1 MAREQDREL
10 TAEERKQY
18 EDSLDEFREHK
29 RKKHLEMLAL
39 QSLPYEVKVGK
50 AKQRVREF
58 IQGCDQLGYNTHV
71 SVGGLD
77 SITLLCLI
85 RSMNIDIPAVSVS
98 VLEDKSIINIHKQLG
113 VTMLKPLKNKH
124 EILQEEG
131 FPVISK
137 KIATKIM
144 ALQEPTEANAT
155 IRHAIITG
163 ECGEKGHFA
172 TNSAMQLPKR
182 WLELFGGYENENEGV
197 NYKVPPFKVSSR
209 CCEIMKEKPCDIWAK
224 EHNSKPFLGLMAS
237 EGGRRQEALEE
248 HGCNYFGKTTIR
260 SAPFAPFLRND
271 LLQLALDLDV
281 PIPEIYGTIQRDMNG
296 NLYTTGAQRTGCEMC
311 GFGVHM
317 EKRPHRFDKLYD
329 RNPKAWDYWMN
340 NVCTDE
346 NGNKYGWG
354 LVLDYIGV
362 EWRQEGRQIILSE
375 YMARLKDHINKEES

>member
-10 TAEERKQY
+10 TDAQKAEY
-18 EDSLDEFREHK
+18 EKSLDEFREHK
-29 RKKHLEMLAL
+29 RKKHLQMKAL
-39 QSLPYEVKVGK
+39 QSLPYEIKVKK
-50 AKQRVREF
+50 AKQRIKEF
-58 IQGCDQLGYNTHV
+58 IYGCDQLGYNTHI

-85 RSMNIDIPAVSVS
+85 RSMNIDIPAISVS
-98 VLEDKSIINIHKQLG
+98 VLEDKSIIQVHKQLG
-113 VTMLKPLKNKH
+113 VIMLKPLKTKH

-144 ALQEPTEANAT
+144 ALQDPTENNAT

-172 TNSAMQLPKR
+172 TNSRMQLPQK
-182 WLELFGGYENENEGV
+182 WLELFGGYENENEGT
-197 NYKVPPFKVSSR
+197 NYKIPPFKVSSK
-209 CCEIMKEKPCDIWAK
+209 CCEIMKERPCDMWAK
-224 EHNSKPFLGLMAS
+224 ENNSKPFLGLMAS

-248 HGCNYFGKTTIR
+248 HGCNYFGKTTVR

-271 LLQLALDLDV
+271 LLQLALDLNV
-281 PIPEIYGTIQRDMNG
+281 PVPEIYGRIERDPNG
-296 NLYTTGAQRTGCEMC
+296 NLKTTGAQRTGCEMC

-340 NVCTDE
+340 KCCTDD

-362 EWRQEGRQIILSE
+362 EWRQQGRQLVLSE
-375 YMARLKDHINKEES
+375 YMDRL

>member
-1 MAREQDREL
+1 MREQDRQL
-10 TAEERKQY
+10 TDAQKAEY
-18 EDSLDEFREHK
+18 EKSLDEFREHK
-29 RKKHLEMLAL
+29 RKKHLQMQAL
-39 QSLPYEVKVGK
+39 QSLPYEVKIKK
-50 AKQRVREF
+50 AKQRIREF
-58 IQGCDQLGYNTHV
+58 IYGCDQLGYNTHV

-85 RSMNIDIPAVSVS
+85 RSMGIDIPAVSVS
-98 VLEDKSIINIHKQLG
+98 TLEDKSIIQVHKQLG
-113 VTMLKPLKNKH
+113 VIMLKPLKTKH
-124 EILQEEG
+124 EVLQDEG

-144 ALQEPTEANAT
+144 ALQEPTEKNAT

-163 ECGEKGHFA
+163 ECGEKGHYA

-182 WLELFGGYENENEGV
+182 WLELFGGYENENEGTE
-197 NYKVPPFKVSSR
+197 YQIPPFKVSSR

-224 EHNSKPFLGLMAS
+224 ENNSKPFLGLMAS

-271 LLQLALDLDV
+271 LLQLALDLNV
-281 PIPEIYGTIQRDMNG
+281 PIPEIYGRIERDPNG
-296 NLYTTGAQRTGCEMC
+296 NLKTTGAQRTGCEMC
-311 GFGVHM
+311 GFGIHM

-329 RNPKAWDYWMN
+329 RNPKAWDYWMYKC
-340 NVCTDE
+340 CTDE

-362 EWRQEGRQIILSE
+362 EWRQEGRQMVLSE
-375 YMARLKDHINKEES
+375 YLERMQP

>member
-1 MAREQDREL
+1 MAREQDRQL
-10 TAEERKQY
+10 TEEQRAEYDR
-18 EDSLDEFREHK
+18 SLDEFREHK
-29 RKKHLEMLAL
+29 RRKHNEMLAL

-50 AKQRVREF
+50 AKQRIREF
-58 IQGCDQLGYNTHV
+58 IYGCDQLGFNTHV

-98 VLEDKSIINIHKQLG
+98 VLEDKSIIRVHKQLG
-113 VTMLKPLKNKH
+113 ITMLKPLKTKH

-144 ALQEPTEANAT
+144 ALQDPTENNAT

-163 ECGEKGHFA
+163 ECGEKGHYA

-182 WLELFGGYENENEGV
+182 WLELFGGYENENEGT
-197 NYKVPPFKVSSR
+197 NYQIPPFKVSSK
-209 CCEIMKEKPCDIWAK
+209 CCEIMKERPCDIWAK
-224 EHNSKPFLGLMAS
+224 ENNSKPFLGLMAS

-271 LLQLALDLDV
+271 LLQLALDLEV
-281 PIPEIYGTIQRDMNG
+281 PIPEIYGHIERDPNG
-296 NLYTTGAQRTGCEMC
+296 NLRTTGAQRTGCEMC

-340 NVCTDE
+340 KCCTDKD
-346 NGNKYGWG
+346 GNKYGWG

-362 EWRQEGRQIILSE
+362 EWRQQGRQMILSE
-375 YMARLKDHINKEES
+375 YMDKLREATP

>member
-1 MAREQDREL
+1 MAREQDRLL
-10 TAEERKQY
+10 TDEQRADYDK
-18 EDSLDEFREHK
+18 SLDEFREHK
-29 RKKHLEMLAL
+29 RKKHLQMQAL
-39 QSLPYEVKVGK
+39 QSLPYEVKVNK
-50 AKQRVREF
+50 AKQRIREF

-98 VLEDKSIINIHKQLG
+98 VLEDKSIIQVHKQLG
-113 VTMLKPLKNKH
+113 VIMLKPLKSKH
-124 EILQEEG
+124 EVLQEEG

-144 ALQEPTEANAT
+144 ALQSPTEQNAT

-182 WLELFGGYENENEGV
+182 WLELFGGYENENEGTD
-197 NYKVPPFKVSSR
+197 YQIPPFKVSSK
-209 CCEIMKEKPCDIWAK
+209 CCEIMKEKPCDIWARDN
-224 EHNSKPFLGLMAS
+224 NSKPFLGLMAS

-281 PIPEIYGTIQRDMNG
+281 PIPDIYGRIERDPNG
-296 NLYTTGAQRTGCEMC
+296 NLRTTGAQRTGCEMC
-311 GFGVHM
+311 GFGIHM

-329 RNPKAWDYWMN
+329 RNPRAWDYWMN
-340 NVCTDE
+340 NCCTDKD
-346 NGNKYGWG
+346 GNKYGWG

-362 EWRQEGRQIILSE
+362 DWRQQGRQMVLSE
-375 YMARLKDHINKEES
+375 YMERLSK

>member
-1 MAREQDREL
+1 MAREQDRQL
-10 TAEERKQY
+10 TEEQRAEYDR
-18 EDSLDEFREHK
+18 SLDEFREHK
-29 RKKHLEMLAL
+29 RRKHNEMLAL

-50 AKQRVREF
+50 AKQRIREF
-58 IQGCDQLGYNTHV
+58 IYGCDQLGFNTHV

-98 VLEDKSIINIHKQLG
+98 VLEDKSIIRVHKQLG
-113 VTMLKPLKNKH
+113 ITMLKPLKTKH

-144 ALQEPTEANAT
+144 ALQDPTESNAT

-163 ECGEKGHFA
+163 ECGEKGHYA

-182 WLELFGGYENENEGV
+182 WLELFGGYENENEGT
-197 NYKVPPFKVSSR
+197 NYQIPPFKVSSK
-209 CCEIMKEKPCDIWAK
+209 CCEIMKERPCDIWAK
-224 EHNSKPFLGLMAS
+224 ENNSKPFLGLMAS

-271 LLQLALDLDV
+271 LLQLAFDLEV
-281 PIPEIYGTIQRDMNG
+281 PIPEIYGHIERDPNG
-296 NLYTTGAQRTGCEMC
+296 NLRTTGAQRTGCEMC
-311 GFGVHM
+311 GFGIHM

-340 NVCTDE
+340 KCCTDE

-354 LVLDYIGV
+354 LVLDYIGIG
-362 EWRQEGRQIILSE
+362 WRQQGRQILLSE
-375 YMARLKDHINKEES
+375 YMDRLEDITQ

>member
-1 MAREQDREL
+1 MAREQDRLL
-10 TAEERKQY
+10 TDEQRAKY
-18 EDSLDEFREHK
+18 DKSLDEFREHK
-29 RKKHLEMLAL
+29 RQKHNQMVAL
-39 QSLPYEVKVGK
+39 QSLPYEVKVKK
-50 AKQRVREF
+50 AKQRIREF
-58 IQGCDQLGYNTHV
+58 IYGCDQLGYNTHV

-85 RSMNIDIPAVSVS
+85 KSMNIDIPAVSVS
-98 VLEDKSIINIHKQLG
+98 VLEDKSIIKVHKQLG
-113 VTMLKPLKNKH
+113 VIMLKPLKAKH

-144 ALQEPTEANAT
+144 ALQVPTENNAT

-172 TNSAMQLPKR
+172 TNSRMQLPQK
-182 WLELFGGYENENEGV
+182 WLELFGGYENENEGTH
-197 NYKVPPFKVSSR
+197 YQIPPFKVSSR
-209 CCEIMKEKPCDIWAK
+209 CCEIMKERPCDMWAK
-224 EHNSKPFLGLMAS
+224 DNNSKPFLGLMAS

-281 PIPEIYGTIQRDMNG
+281 PIPEIYGRIERDPNG
-296 NLYTTGAQRTGCEMC
+296 NLRTTGAQRTGCEMC

-329 RNPKAWDYWMN
+329 RNPRAWDYWMN
-340 NVCTDE
+340 KCCTDE

-362 EWRQEGRQIILSE
+362 EWRQQGRQMILSE
-375 YMARLKDHINKEES
+375 YMEKL

>member
-1 MAREQDREL
+1 MV
-10 TAEERKQY
+10 
-18 EDSLDEFREHK
+18 
-29 RKKHLEMLAL
+29 AL

-50 AKQRVREF
+50 AKQRIREF
-58 IQGCDQLGYNTHV
+58 IYGCDQLGFNTHV

-98 VLEDKSIINIHKQLG
+98 VLEDKSIIQIHKQLG
-113 VTMLKPLKNKH
+113 VTMLKPLKTKH

-144 ALQEPTEANAT
+144 ALQEPTEGNAT

-182 WLELFGGYENENEGV
+182 WLELFGGYENENEGT
-197 NYKVPPFKVSSR
+197 NYKVPPFKVSSK
-209 CCEIMKEKPCDIWAK
+209 CCEIMKERPCDIWAK
-224 EHNSKPFLGLMAS
+224 ENNSKPFLGLMAS

-281 PIPEIYGTIQRDMNG
+281 PIPEIYGRIERDPNG
-296 NLYTTGAQRTGCEMC
+296 NLRTTGAQRTGCEMC

-340 NVCTDE
+340 KCCIDKD
-346 NGNKYGWG
+346 GNKYGWG

-362 EWRQEGRQIILSE
+362 EWRQQGRQMILSE
-375 YMARLKDHINKEES
+375 YMDKLREATP

>member
-1 MAREQDREL
+1 MAREQDRQL
-10 TAEERKQY
+10 TEEQRAAYDK
-18 EDSLDEFREHK
+18 SLEEFKEHK
-29 RKKHLEMLAL
+29 RRKHNEMVAL

-50 AKQRVREF
+50 AKQRIREF
-58 IQGCDQLGYNTHV
+58 IQGCDQLGYDTHV

-85 RSMNIDIPAVSVS
+85 RSMHIDIPAVSVS
-98 VLEDKSIINIHKQLG
+98 VLEDKSIIRVHKQLG
-113 VTMLKPLKNKH
+113 VTMLRPLKNKH

-144 ALQEPTEANAT
+144 ALQEPTEKNAT

-197 NYKVPPFKVSSR
+197 HYQVPPFKVSSK
-209 CCEIMKEKPCDIWAK
+209 CCEIMKEKPCDLWAT

-271 LLQLALDLDV
+271 LLQLALDLNV
-281 PIPEIYGTIQRDMNG
+281 PIPEIYGTIERDLNG

-311 GFGVHM
+311 GFGIHM

-346 NGNKYGWG
+346 NGNRYGWG

-362 EWRQEGRQIILSE
+362 EWRQEGRQYRLDE
-375 YMARLKDHINKEES
+375 YMEKLTDE

>member
-1 MAREQDREL
+1 MAREQDRQL
-10 TAEERKQY
+10 TEEQRAEYDR
-18 EDSLDEFREHK
+18 SLDEFREHK
-29 RKKHLEMLAL
+29 RRKHNQMLAL

-50 AKQRVREF
+50 AKQRIREF
-58 IQGCDQLGYNTHV
+58 IYGCDQLGFNTHV

-98 VLEDKSIINIHKQLG
+98 VLEDKSIIRVHKQLG
-113 VTMLKPLKNKH
+113 ITMLKPLKSKH

-144 ALQEPTEANAT
+144 ALQDPTEGNAT

-163 ECGEKGHFA
+163 ECGEKGHYA

-182 WLELFGGYENENEGV
+182 WLELFGGYENENEGT
-197 NYKVPPFKVSSR
+197 NYQIPPFKVSSK
-209 CCEIMKEKPCDIWAK
+209 CCEIMKERPCDIWAK
-224 EHNSKPFLGLMAS
+224 ENNSKPFLGLMAS

-271 LLQLALDLDV
+271 LLQLALDLEV
-281 PIPEIYGTIQRDMNG
+281 PIPEIYGRIERDPNG
-296 NLYTTGAQRTGCEMC
+296 NLRTTGAQRTGCEMC
-311 GFGVHM
+311 GFGIHM

-340 NVCTDE
+340 KCCTDE

-354 LVLDYIGV
+354 LVLDYIGIG
-362 EWRQEGRQIILSE
+362 WRQQGRQILLSE
-375 YMARLKDHINKEES
+375 YMDRIAEVSQ

>member
-1 MAREQDREL
+1 MAREQDRQL
-10 TAEERKQY
+10 TEEQRAEYDR
-18 EDSLDEFREHK
+18 SLDEFREHK
-29 RKKHLEMLAL
+29 RRKHNEMLAL

-50 AKQRVREF
+50 AKQRIREF
-58 IQGCDQLGYNTHV
+58 IYGCDQLGFNTHV

-98 VLEDKSIINIHKQLG
+98 VLEDKSIIRVHKQLG
-113 VTMLKPLKNKH
+113 ITMLKPLKTKH

-144 ALQEPTEANAT
+144 ALQDPTESNAT

-163 ECGEKGHFA
+163 ECGEKGHYA

-182 WLELFGGYENENEGV
+182 WLELFGGYENENEGT
-197 NYKVPPFKVSSR
+197 NYQIPPFKVSSK
-209 CCEIMKEKPCDIWAK
+209 CCEIMKERPCDIWAK
-224 EHNSKPFLGLMAS
+224 ENNSKPFLGLMAS

-271 LLQLALDLDV
+271 LLQLALDLEV
-281 PIPEIYGTIQRDMNG
+281 PIPEIYGRIERDPNG
-296 NLYTTGAQRTGCEMC
+296 NLRTTGAQRTGCEMC
-311 GFGVHM
+311 GFGIHM

-340 NVCTDE
+340 KCCTDE

-354 LVLDYIGV
+354 LVLDYIGIG
-362 EWRQEGRQIILSE
+362 WRQQGRQILLSE
-375 YMARLKDHINKEES
+375 YMDRIAEVSQ

>member
-1 MAREQDREL
+1 MAREQDRQL
-10 TAEERKQY
+10 TDEQRAEYDK
-18 EDSLDEFREHK
+18 SLEEFRQHK
-29 RKKHLEMLAL
+29 RMKHNQMVAL

-50 AKQRVREF
+50 AKQRIREF
-58 IQGCDQLGYNTHV
+58 IYGCDQLGFNTHV

-98 VLEDKSIINIHKQLG
+98 VLEDKSIIRVHKQLG
-113 VTMLKPLKNKH
+113 VTMLKPLKAKH

-144 ALQEPTEANAT
+144 ALQEPTEGNAT

-182 WLELFGGYENENEGV
+182 WLELFGGYENENEGT
-197 NYKVPPFKVSSR
+197 NYKVPPFKVSSK
-209 CCEIMKEKPCDIWAK
+209 CCEIMKERPCDIWAK
-224 EHNSKPFLGLMAS
+224 ENNSKPFLGLMAS

-271 LLQLALDLDV
+271 LLQLALDLNV
-281 PIPEIYGTIQRDMNG
+281 PIPEIYGRIERDPNG
-296 NLYTTGAQRTGCEMC
+296 NLKTTGAQRTGCEMC
-311 GFGVHM
+311 GFGIHM

-329 RNPKAWDYWMN
+329 RNPKAWDYWMYKC
-340 NVCTDE
+340 CTDE

-362 EWRQEGRQIILSE
+362 EWRQEGRQMVLSE
-375 YMARLKDHINKEES
+375 YLERMQS

>member
-1 MAREQDREL
+1 MAREQDRQL
-10 TAEERKQY
+10 TDEQRAEYDK
-18 EDSLDEFREHK
+18 SLDEFREHK
-29 RKKHLEMLAL
+29 RRKHSEMLAL

-50 AKQRVREF
+50 AKQRIREF
-58 IQGCDQLGYNTHV
+58 IYGCDQLGFNTHV

-98 VLEDKSIINIHKQLG
+98 VLEDKSIIRVHKQLG
-113 VTMLKPLKNKH
+113 VTMLKPLKAKH

-144 ALQEPTEANAT
+144 ALQDPTEGNAT

-182 WLELFGGYENENEGV
+182 WLELFGGYENENEGT
-197 NYKVPPFKVSSR
+197 NYKVPPFKVSSK
-209 CCEIMKEKPCDIWAK
+209 CCEIMKERPCDIWAK
-224 EHNSKPFLGLMAS
+224 ENNSKPFLGLMAS

-271 LLQLALDLDV
+271 LLQLALDLNV
-281 PIPEIYGTIQRDMNG
+281 PIPEIYGRIERDPNG
-296 NLYTTGAQRTGCEMC
+296 NLRTTGAQRTGCEMC

-340 NVCTDE
+340 KCCTDKD
-346 NGNKYGWG
+346 GNKYGWG

-362 EWRQEGRQIILSE
+362 EWRQQGRQMILSE
-375 YMARLKDHINKEES
+375 YMDKLREATP

>member
-1 MAREQDREL
+1 MAREQDRLL
-10 TAEERKQY
+10 TDEQRAKY
-18 EDSLDEFREHK
+18 DKSLDEFREHK
-29 RKKHLEMLAL
+29 REKHNQMVAL
-39 QSLPYEVKVGK
+39 QSLPYEVKVRK
-50 AKQRVREF
+50 AKQRIREF
-58 IQGCDQLGYNTHV
+58 IYGCDQLGYNTHV

-85 RSMNIDIPAVSVS
+85 KSMNIDIPAISVS
-98 VLEDKSIINIHKQLG
+98 VLEDKSIIQVHKQLG
-113 VTMLKPLKNKH
+113 VIMLKPLKTKH

-144 ALQEPTEANAT
+144 ALQDPTENNAT

-182 WLELFGGYENENEGV
+182 WLELFGGYENENEGT
-197 NYKVPPFKVSSR
+197 NYKVPPFKVSSK
-209 CCEIMKEKPCDIWAK
+209 CCEIMKERPCDIWAK
-224 EHNSKPFLGLMAS
+224 ENNSKPFLGLMAS

-271 LLQLALDLDV
+271 LLQLALDLNV
-281 PIPEIYGTIQRDMNG
+281 PIPEIYGRIERDPNG
-296 NLYTTGAQRTGCEMC
+296 NLRTTGAQRTGCEMC

-329 RNPKAWDYWMN
+329 RNPRAWDYWMN
-340 NVCTDE
+340 KCCTDE

-362 EWRQEGRQIILSE
+362 EWRQQGRQIILSE
-375 YMARLKDHINKEES
+375 YMEEL

>member
-1 MAREQDREL
+1 MAKEQDREL
-10 TAEERKQY
+10 TSEQRAEYDK
-18 EDSLDEFREHK
+18 SLDEFKEYK
-29 RKKHLEMLAL
+29 RRKRLEMQAL
-39 QSLPYEVKVGK
+39 QALPYEIKVRK

-58 IQGCDQLGYNTHV
+58 IQGCDQLGFNTHV

-85 RSMNIDIPAVSVS
+85 RSMNIDIPAISVS
-98 VLEDKSIINIHKQLG
+98 TLEDKSIIRVHKELG
-113 VTMLKPLKNKH
+113 VTMLKPLKAKH

-144 ALQEPTEANAT
+144 ALQDPTENNAT

-182 WLELFGGYENENEGV
+182 WLELFGGYENENEGTD
-197 NYKVPPFKVSSR
+197 YQVPPFKVSSK

-224 EHNSKPFLGLMAS
+224 ENNSKPFLGLMAS

-271 LLQLALDLDV
+271 LLQLALDLNV
-281 PIPEIYGTIQRDMNG
+281 PVPEIYGKIVQDPNG
-296 NLYTTGAQRTGCEMC
+296 NLRTTGAQRTGCEMC
-311 GFGVHM
+311 GFGIHM

-340 NVCTDE
+340 RCCTDE

-362 EWRQEGRQIILSE
+362 EWRQQGRQILLSE
-375 YMARLKDHINKEES
+375 YMDEISEVIR

>member
-1 MAREQDREL
+1 MAREQDRLL
-10 TAEERKQY
+10 TDEQRAKY
-18 EDSLDEFREHK
+18 DKSLDEFREHK
-29 RKKHLEMLAL
+29 REKHNQMVAL
-39 QSLPYEVKVGK
+39 QSLPYEVKVRK
-50 AKQRVREF
+50 AKQRIREF
-58 IQGCDQLGYNTHV
+58 IYGCDQLGYNTHV

-85 RSMNIDIPAVSVS
+85 KSMNIDIPAVSVS
-98 VLEDKSIINIHKQLG
+98 VLEDKSIIQVHKQLG
-113 VTMLKPLKNKH
+113 VIMLKPLKTKH

-144 ALQEPTEANAT
+144 ALQDPTENNAT

-182 WLELFGGYENENEGV
+182 WLELFGGYENENEGT
-197 NYKVPPFKVSSR
+197 NYKVPPFKVSSK
-209 CCEIMKEKPCDIWAK
+209 CCEIMKERPCDIWAK
-224 EHNSKPFLGLMAS
+224 ENNSKPFLGLMAS

-281 PIPEIYGTIQRDMNG
+281 PIPEIYGRIERDPNG
-296 NLYTTGAQRTGCEMC
+296 NLRTTGAQRTGCEMC

-329 RNPKAWDYWMN
+329 RNPRAWDYWMN
-340 NVCTDE
+340 KCCTDE

-362 EWRQEGRQIILSE
+362 EWRQQGRQMILSE
-375 YMARLKDHINKEES
+375 YMEKL

>member
-1 MAREQDREL
+1 MAREQDRQL
-10 TAEERKQY
+10 TNEQRDYY
-18 EDSLDEFREHK
+18 EKSLDEFREHK
-29 RKKHLEMLAL
+29 RQKHNEMLAL
-39 QSLPYEVKVGK
+39 QSLPYKVKVGK
-50 AKQRVREF
+50 AKQRIREF
-58 IQGCDQLGYNTHV
+58 IYGCDQLGFNTHV

-85 RSMNIDIPAVSVS
+85 KSMNIDIPAISVS
-98 VLEDKSIINIHKQLG
+98 VLEDKSIIKVHKQLG
-113 VTMLKPLKNKH
+113 VVMLKPLKTKH

-144 ALQEPTEANAT
+144 ALQDPTENNAT

-172 TNSAMQLPKR
+172 TNSRMQLPQK
-182 WLELFGGYENENEGV
+182 WLELFGGYENENEGTH
-197 NYKVPPFKVSSR
+197 YQIPPFKVSSK
-209 CCEIMKEKPCDIWAK
+209 CCEIMKERPCDMWAK
-224 EHNSKPFLGLMAS
+224 ENNSKPFLGLMAS

-281 PIPEIYGTIQRDMNG
+281 PVPEIYGRIERDPNG
-296 NLYTTGAQRTGCEMC
+296 NLRTTGAQRTGCEMC

-329 RNPKAWDYWMN
+329 RNPRAWDYWMHKC
-340 NVCTDE
+340 CTDE

-362 EWRQEGRQIILSE
+362 EWRQQGRQMVLSE
-375 YMARLKDHINKEES
+375 YMEKL

>member
-1 MAREQDREL
+1 MAREQDRRL
-10 TAEERKQY
+10 TDEQRAEYDK
-18 EDSLDEFREHK
+18 SLEEFRRHK
-29 RKKHLEMLAL
+29 RMKHNQMVAL

-50 AKQRVREF
+50 AKQRIREF
-58 IQGCDQLGYNTHV
+58 IYGCDQLGFNTHV

-98 VLEDKSIINIHKQLG
+98 VLEDKSIIRVHKQLG
-113 VTMLKPLKNKH
+113 VTMLKPLKAKH

-144 ALQEPTEANAT
+144 ALQDPTEGNAT

-182 WLELFGGYENENEGV
+182 WLELFGGYENENEGT
-197 NYKVPPFKVSSR
+197 NYKVPPFKVSSK
-209 CCEIMKEKPCDIWAK
+209 CCEIMKERPCDIWAK
-224 EHNSKPFLGLMAS
+224 ENNSKPFLGLMAS

-281 PIPEIYGTIQRDMNG
+281 PIPEIYGRIERDPNG
-296 NLYTTGAQRTGCEMC
+296 NLRTTGAQRTGCEMC

-340 NVCTDE
+340 KCCTDKD
-346 NGNKYGWG
+346 GNKYGWG

-362 EWRQEGRQIILSE
+362 EWRQQGRQMILSE
-375 YMARLKDHINKEES
+375 YMDKLREATP

>member
-1 MAREQDREL
+1 MAREQDRQL
-10 TAEERKQY
+10 TEEQRAEYDR
-18 EDSLDEFREHK
+18 SLDEFREHK
-29 RKKHLEMLAL
+29 RRKHNEMLAL

-50 AKQRVREF
+50 AKQRIREF
-58 IQGCDQLGYNTHV
+58 IYGCDQLGFNTHV

-98 VLEDKSIINIHKQLG
+98 VLEDKSIIRVHKQLG
-113 VTMLKPLKNKH
+113 ITMLKPLKTKH

-144 ALQEPTEANAT
+144 ALQDPTESNAT

-163 ECGEKGHFA
+163 ECGEKGHYA

-182 WLELFGGYENENEGV
+182 WLELFGGYENENEGT
-197 NYKVPPFKVSSR
+197 NYQIPPFKVSSK
-209 CCEIMKEKPCDIWAK
+209 CCEIMKERPCDIWAK
-224 EHNSKPFLGLMAS
+224 ENNSKPFLGLMAS

-271 LLQLALDLDV
+271 LLQLALDLEV
-281 PIPEIYGTIQRDMNG
+281 PIPEIYGRIERDPNG
-296 NLYTTGAQRTGCEMC
+296 NLRTTGAQRTGCEMC
-311 GFGVHM
+311 GFGIHM

-340 NVCTDE
+340 KCCTDE

-354 LVLDYIGV
+354 LVLDYIGIG
-362 EWRQEGRQIILSE
+362 WRQQGRQILLSE
-375 YMARLKDHINKEES
+375 YMDRLEDITQ

>member
-1 MAREQDREL
+1 MREQDRQL
-10 TAEERKQY
+10 SEEQRAAYDK
-18 EDSLDEFREHK
+18 SLEEFREHK

-39 QSLPYEVKVGK
+39 QSLPYKVKVGK
-50 AKQRVREF
+50 AKQRIREF

-85 RSMNIDIPAVSVS
+85 RSMNIDIPAISVS
-98 VLEDKSIINIHKQLG
+98 VLEDKSIIQVHKQLG
-113 VTMLKPLKNKH
+113 VEMVKPLKNKH

-144 ALQEPTEANAT
+144 ALQDPTEKNAT

-172 TNSAMQLPKR
+172 TNSRMQLPQK
-182 WLELFGGYENENEGV
+182 WLELFGGYENENEGTH
-197 NYKVPPFKVSSR
+197 YKIPPFKVSSK
-209 CCEIMKEKPCDIWAK
+209 CCEIMKERPCDMWAT

-260 SAPFAPFLRND
+260 SAPFTPFLRND

-281 PIPEIYGTIQRDMNG
+281 PIPEIYGKIVRDPNG
-296 NLYTTGAQRTGCEMC
+296 NLRTTGAQRTGCEMC
-311 GFGVHM
+311 GFGIHM

-329 RNPKAWDYWMN
+329 RNPKAWTYWMN
-340 NVCTDE
+340 NVCTDAD
-346 NGNKYGWG
+346 GNKYGWG

-362 EWRQEGRQIILSE
+362 EWRQEGRQKTLFE
-375 YMARLKDHINKEES
+375 YMEQLGE

>member
-1 MAREQDREL
+1 MREQDRQL
-10 TAEERKQY
+10 TDAQKTEY
-18 EDSLDEFREHK
+18 EKSLDEFREHK
-29 RKKHLEMLAL
+29 RKKHLQMQAL
-39 QSLPYEVKVGK
+39 QSLPYEVKVKK
-50 AKQRVREF
+50 AKQRIREF
-58 IQGCDQLGYNTHV
+58 IYGCDQLGYNTYV

-85 RSMNIDIPAVSVS
+85 RSMGIDIPAVSVS
-98 VLEDKSIINIHKQLG
+98 TLEDKSIIQVHKQLG
-113 VTMLKPLKNKH
+113 VIMLKPLKTKH
-124 EILQEEG
+124 EVLQDEG

-144 ALQEPTEANAT
+144 ALQEPTEKNAT

-172 TNSAMQLPKR
+172 TNSAMQLPKK
-182 WLELFGGYENENEGV
+182 WLELFGGYENENEGT
-197 NYKVPPFKVSSR
+197 NYQIPPFKVSSK
-209 CCEIMKEKPCDIWAK
+209 CCEIMKERPCDIWAK
-224 EHNSKPFLGLMAS
+224 ENNSKPFLGLMAS

-271 LLQLALDLDV
+271 LLQLALDLNV
-281 PIPEIYGTIQRDMNG
+281 PIPEIYGHIERDPNG
-296 NLYTTGAQRTGCEMC
+296 NLKTTGAQRTGCEMC
-311 GFGVHM
+311 GFGIHM

-329 RNPKAWDYWMN
+329 RNPKAWDYWMYKC
-340 NVCTDE
+340 CTDE

-362 EWRQEGRQIILSE
+362 EWRQEGRQMVLSE
-375 YMARLKDHINKEES
+375 YLERMQP

>member
-1 MAREQDREL
+1 MAREQDRQL
-10 TAEERKQY
+10 TNEQRDYY
-18 EDSLDEFREHK
+18 EKSLDEFREHK
-29 RKKHLEMLAL
+29 RQKHNEMLAL
-39 QSLPYEVKVGK
+39 QSLPYKVKVGK
-50 AKQRVREF
+50 AKQRIREF
-58 IQGCDQLGYNTHV
+58 IYGCDQLGFNTHV

-85 RSMNIDIPAVSVS
+85 KSMNIDIPAISVS
-98 VLEDKSIINIHKQLG
+98 VLEDKSIIKVHKQLG
-113 VTMLKPLKNKH
+113 VVMLKPLKTKH

-144 ALQEPTEANAT
+144 ALQDPTENNAT

-172 TNSAMQLPKR
+172 TNSRMQLPQK
-182 WLELFGGYENENEGV
+182 WLELFGGYENENEGTH
-197 NYKVPPFKVSSR
+197 YQIPPFKVSSK
-209 CCEIMKEKPCDIWAK
+209 CCEIMKERPCDMWAK
-224 EHNSKPFLGLMAS
+224 ENNSKPFLGLMAS

-281 PIPEIYGTIQRDMNG
+281 PVPEIYGRIERDPNG
-296 NLYTTGAQRTGCEMC
+296 NLRTTGAQRTGCEMC

-329 RNPKAWDYWMN
+329 RNPRAWDYWMN
-340 NVCTDE
+340 KCCTD
-346 NGNKYGWG
+346 NDGNKYGWG

-362 EWRQEGRQIILSE
+362 EWRQQGRQMVLSE
-375 YMARLKDHINKEES
+375 YMEKL

>member
-1 MAREQDREL
+1 MTREQDRMLSE
-10 TAEERKQY
+10 AEKAEYVR
-18 EDSLDEFREHK
+18 SLEEFRKAKQLQHQK
-29 RKKHLEMLAL
+29 MAAL
-39 QSLPYEVKVGK
+39 QALPYEIKVRK

-58 IQGCDQLGYNTHV
+58 IQGCDELGYNTHV

-85 RSMNIDIPAVSVS
+85 RSMNIDIPAISVS
-98 VLEDKSIINIHKQLG
+98 TLEDKSIIKVHRELG
-113 VTMLKPLKNKH
+113 IIMLKPLKNKTQ
-124 EILQEEG
+124 ILQEEG

-144 ALQEPTEANAT
+144 ALQDPTDANAT

-172 TNSAMQLPKR
+172 TNSRMKLPQK

-197 NYKVPPFKVSSR
+197 NYQVPPFKVSSK

-237 EGGRRQEALEE
+237 EGGRRQEALEA

-260 SAPFAPFLRND
+260 SAPFAPFLRQD
-271 LLQLALDLDV
+271 LLQLALDLNV
-281 PIPEIYGTIQRDMNG
+281 PVPDIYGKIERRPNG
-296 NLYTTGAQRTGCEMC
+296 ELFTTGAQRTGCEMC

-317 EKRPHRFDKLYD
+317 EQRPHRFDKLYD

-340 NVCTDE
+340 KCCVDE
-346 NGNKYGWG
+346 NGNRYGWG

-362 EWRQEGRQIILSE
+362 EWRQKGRQERIFEYLEKLNNEILT
-375 YMARLKDHINKEES
+375 N

>member
-1 MAREQDREL
+1 MAREQDRQL
-10 TAEERKQY
+10 TDEQRAEYDK
-18 EDSLDEFREHK
+18 SLEEFRQHK
-29 RKKHLEMLAL
+29 RMKHNQMVAL

-50 AKQRVREF
+50 AKQRIREF
-58 IQGCDQLGYNTHV
+58 IYGCDQLGFNTHV

-98 VLEDKSIINIHKQLG
+98 VLEDKSIIRVHKQLG
-113 VTMLKPLKNKH
+113 VTMLKPLKAKH

-144 ALQEPTEANAT
+144 ALQEPTEGNAT

-182 WLELFGGYENENEGV
+182 WLELFGGYENENEGT
-197 NYKVPPFKVSSR
+197 NYKVPPFKVSSK
-209 CCEIMKEKPCDIWAK
+209 CCEIMKERPCDIWAK
-224 EHNSKPFLGLMAS
+224 ENNSKPFLGLMAS

-281 PIPEIYGTIQRDMNG
+281 PIPEIYGRIERDPNG
-296 NLYTTGAQRTGCEMC
+296 NLRTTGAQRTGCEMC

-340 NVCTDE
+340 KCCTDKD
-346 NGNKYGWG
+346 GNKYGWG

-362 EWRQEGRQIILSE
+362 EWRQQGRQMILSE
-375 YMARLKDHINKEES
+375 YMDKLREATP